1 MYFCASALIAI
12 HVTSCTVCRKSDVTE
27 YTTNVSVN
35 VSESEQTKASGGLT
49 EDSKALDRP
58 EEKHE
63 DSNKDGAC
71 GGSEKKDS

>member
-1 MYFCASALIAI
+1 M
-12 HVTSCTVCRKSDVTE
+12 R
-27 YTTNVSVN
+27 VN
-35 VSESEQTKASGGLT
+35 LNKLKQVVT